1 MNSQLAFMTVEA
13 LRFAL
18 ARTALLLSQGS
29 CIRIAAKAQPVP
41 YKGSWDMVRLDWS
54 TEPERAANWTPS
66 TTAQSA

>member
-1 MNSQLAFMTVEA
+1 MKTQLTFMTVEA

-54 TEPERAANWTPS
+54 TEPDRAANWAPPR
-66 TTAQSA
+66 TAQGT